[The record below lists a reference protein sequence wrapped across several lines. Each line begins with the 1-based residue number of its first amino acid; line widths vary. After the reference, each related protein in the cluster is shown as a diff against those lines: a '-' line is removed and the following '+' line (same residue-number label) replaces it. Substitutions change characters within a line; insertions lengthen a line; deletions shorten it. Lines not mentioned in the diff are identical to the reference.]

1 MPKLVFLGTASAVP
15 DENHENTYMAVL
27 GRKQTIL
34 IDCANNTFVRLEQAG
49 ISYLDLTDVILTHF
63 HPDHVSGLP
72 SLLLDMWLM
81 GRKAPL
87 TIYGLAYTIE
97 RMEKLMEAYDWA
109 SWPGF
114 FPVEFCTIPSEE
126 LAPVLESSEFR
137 IVASPVHHLIPNIGL
152 RIDCLESGRSIAY
165 SCDTEPC
172 QEVVRLAPGSGCVG
186 ARMRGSLPGAYPSGQ
201 GGRDCQPGGV
211 QLALSD
217 PLPDARRRRSDAG
230 YRSAKDL
237 QRPGYPGRR
246 LHEAGAIAATSPR

>member
-27 GRKQTIL
+27 GREKTVL
-34 IDCANNTFVRLEQAG
+34 IDCSNNAFVRLEQAG
-49 ISYLDLTDVILTHF
+49 IPFQDITDVILTHF

-81 GRKAPL
+81 GRKDAL

-114 FPVEFCTIPSEE
+114 FPVTFCSIPAEE
-126 LAPVLESSEFR
+126 LSLVLESSEFR
-137 IVASPVHHLIPNIGL
+137 ISASPVHHLIPNIGL
-152 RIDCLESGRSIAY
+152 RIDFLETGKSMAY

-172 QEVVRLAPGSGCVG
+172 QEVVRLAQGVDILVHECGGATVGHTPPEKAGEIASRSEAAALYLIHYRTRGVDIAGLATEAQKTYSGPV
-186 ARMRGSLPGAYPSGQ
+186 
-201 GGRDCQPGGV
+201 
-211 QLALSD
+211 
-217 PLPDARRRRSDAG
+217 
-230 YRSAKDL
+230 
-237 QRPGYPGRR
+237 
-246 LHEAGAIAATSPR
+246 AIAEDFMKLEL

>member
-114 FPVEFCTIPSEE
+114 FPVTFCTIPSEE

-137 IVASPVHHLIPNIGL
+137 VVASPVHHLIPNIGL
-152 RIDCLESGRSIAY
+152 RIDCLESGRSFAY

-172 QEVVRLAPGSGCVG
+172 QEVVRLAQGVDVLVHECGGASLGHTPADKAGEIASRAECSSLYLIHYKTRGVDVPMLVTEAQRTYSGPVT
-186 ARMRGSLPGAYPSGQ
+186 
-201 GGRDCQPGGV
+201 
-211 QLALSD
+211 LAEDFMKLE
-217 PLPDARRRRSDAG
+217 L
-230 YRSAKDL
+230 
-237 QRPGYPGRR
+237 
-246 LHEAGAIAATSPR
+246 

>member
-15 DENHENTYMAVL
+15 DENHENTYMAIL
-27 GRKQTIL
+27 GREQTIL
-34 IDCANNTFVRLEQAG
+34 IDCSNNAFVRLEQAG
-49 ISYLDLTDVILTHF
+49 IRFQDLTDVILTHF

-81 GRKAPL
+81 GRKDPL

-114 FPVEFCTIPSEE
+114 FPVAFRSIPAQE
-126 LAPVLESSEFR
+126 LAPVLESGEFK

-152 RIDCLESGRSIAY
+152 RIDFLESGRSLAY

-172 QEVVRLAPGSGCVG
+172 LEVVRLAQGVDVLVHECGGASLGHTPPEKAGEIASLSEASSLYLIHYNTRGVDIPGLATEASKTYSGPVT
-186 ARMRGSLPGAYPSGQ
+186 
-201 GGRDCQPGGV
+201 
-211 QLALSD
+211 
-217 PLPDARRRRSDAG
+217 
-230 YRSAKDL
+230 
-237 QRPGYPGRR
+237 
-246 LHEAGAIAATSPR
+246 IAEDFMKLEL